1 MTFGLTPEGFNPKT
15 LEEQKLELEQALQA
29 KFGVDIDLRSQSV
42 FGQLVGI
49 SSEIWAE
56 MWAWLNDIYL
66 NAYPDSAS
74 GISLDRVC
82 ALTNVVRQP
91 ATASTV
97 DAIAYGIQGTFLEAG
112 QEALDSLANKTFV
125 SVDDVTIDKAS
136 ARDVSVRASS
146 AVTGTYTV
154 TINGTA
160 YSFVATGTPTLN
172 SIALGLQTAITS
184 TAVTKQ
190 VTGDVLRL
198 YNLNTNFAVDI
209 TGNMTF
215 QEIGTSMA
223 LEALE
228 KGSLNVPIEAIDTI
242 QTPVSGWARINN
254 LKVGIEGQD
263 LETDAELRLR
273 RTASLEKSIIK
284 AILAVENVKQAIV
297 FENNTDVIDADGT
310 PAHYIWAVVNGGAS
324 ADIVKAIVL
333 NNSAGIGTRGLQSGT
348 YTSPYTGLS
357 LIARF
362 DRPTEVNPLIVLTY
376 TTTEDNTFPADGV
389 AQIKQAL
396 VAYGATFQ
404 MGQDLVH
411 SRVFSAINV
420 VQGFQVDTL
429 TINASTSTLNV
440 AKNQLVVIR
449 EVDITVTE
457 TP

>member
-1 MTFGLTPEGFNPKT
+1 
-15 LEEQKLELEQALQA
+15 
-29 KFGVDIDLRSQSV
+29 
-42 FGQLVGI
+42 
-49 SSEIWAE
+49 
-56 MWAWLNDIYL
+56 
-66 NAYPDSAS
+66 
-74 GISLDRVC
+74 
-82 ALTNVVRQP
+82 
-91 ATASTV
+91 
-97 DAIAYGIQGTFLEAG
+97 
-112 QEALDSLANKTFV
+112 
-125 SVDDVTIDKAS
+125 
-136 ARDVSVRASS
+136 
-146 AVTGTYTV
+146 V